1 MKNILKLFSGLLIL
15 PLISGVAF
23 AAKINISHL
32 KSSWGNPELG
42 RCENTSNIGNAAI
55 GTKRTACAGSNQ
67 NSRSDTCKL
76 GDDYGVLMLIAR
88 DVNENGAYFCPTTVY
103 GEKHGRGGSWTLYG
117 DSSQGQGCF
126 WACKKGFSGE
136 ECQSTAVVGCDST
149 TVFRE
154 DFNLYEMVRDPEIEN
169 SIPMFFLDETKECTY
184 QYNFWGFVWHYFN
197 EEHDQFLAVVDWLPT
212 GHGVWAQP
220 VSVRA
225 NMWAKA
231 NWSSSIIA
239 YRAGSRTLL
248 CKNGYEPNANNT
260 DCVAVN
266 EETCAA
272 TQTCTAWAEVGF
284 DQENMVREISFDCPN
299 TSGSYG
305 GIQFRCKTP
314 GYAFASVA
322 DHTCTQCVENMRTG
336 VNPSNGTC
344 VTCEIGEI
352 FNASAP
358 GYCAD
363 ATGFSQEQM
372 QYGTGQNKNVDLERQ
387 CWTITDPD
395 DYDDCVRNG
404 VSDAKMAERQSALQ
418 RPATIIKAAIQSRV
432 IR

>member
-1 MKNILKLFSGLLIL
+1 MKHILKLFSGLLIL
-15 PLISGVAF
+15 PLISGTAF

-42 RCENTSNIGNAAI
+42 RCEGNTNVRNAVIGNN
-55 GTKRTACAGSNQ
+55 KN
-67 NSRSDTCKL
+67 CKGNNRDDWCRL

-88 DVNENGAYFCPTTVY
+88 EVNENGAYFCPTTVY
-103 GEKHGRGGSWTLYG
+103 GEKHGRGDSWTLYG

-136 ECQSTAVVGCDST
+136 NCQSTTVTACDTEPVTRST
-149 TVFRE
+149 Y
-154 DFNLYEMVRDPEIEN
+154 DSYAMVRDPEIEN
-169 SIPMFFLDETKECTY
+169 YIPMFELNQYKNCTFKR
-184 QYNFWGFVWHYFN
+184 NKFG
-197 EEHDQFLAVVDWLPT
+197 EEHEQFLAVVDWLSS
-212 GHGVWAQP
+212 GHGVVVQP
-220 VSVRA
+220 MSVRA
-225 NMWAKA
+225 NMWDRG
-231 NWSSSIIA
+231 NWEAAIIA
-239 YRAGSRTLL
+239 YVAGTSQVL
-248 CKNGYEPNANNT
+248 CKNGYTVNSAGTE
-260 DCVAVN
+260 CVPLD
-266 EETCAA
+266 EEKCAA
-272 TQTCTAWAEVGF
+272 NEMCADWATVNF
-284 DQENMVREISFDCPN
+284 DEENMVKELSLTCVN
-299 TSGSYG
+299 THGTTAGVQY
-305 GIQFRCKTP
+305 RCKTP
-314 GYAFASVA
+314 GYAFASVV

>member
-15 PLISGVAF
+15 PLVSGAAF

-42 RCENTSNIGNAAI
+42 TCSDTTNVKNAVIGNNKNCK
-55 GTKRTACAGSNQ
+55 GNNR
-67 NSRSDTCKL
+67 DDWCKL

-88 DVNENGAYFCPTTVY
+88 EVNENGAYFCPTTVY
-103 GEKHGRGGSWTLYG
+103 GEKNSYGDSWTLYG
-117 DSSQGQGCF
+117 DSSKGQGCF

-136 ECQSTAVVGCDST
+136 KCQSTTVTACDTEPVTRST
-149 TVFRE
+149 Y
-154 DFNLYEMVRDPEIEN
+154 DSYAMVRDPQIEDT
-169 SIPMFFLDETKECTY
+169 IPMFFLNEYRECKFPY
-184 QYNFWGFVWHYFN
+184 GFWRGNWDHYG
-197 EEHDQFLAVVDWLPT
+197 EEHDQFLAVVDWLSS
-212 GHGVWAQP
+212 GHGVVVQP
-220 VSVRA
+220 MTVRA
-225 NMWAKA
+225 NMWKKA
-231 NWSSSIIA
+231 NKQSAIVA
-239 YRAGSRTLL
+239 YLAGSSQVL
-248 CKNGYEPNANNT
+248 CKNGYTVNSAGTE
-260 DCVAVN
+260 CVPLD
-266 EETCAA
+266 EEKCAA
-272 TQTCTAWAEVGF
+272 NELCADWANVEFNSETMVKELSLTCVNTHGTTAGV
-284 DQENMVREISFDCPN
+284 Q
-299 TSGSYG
+299 Y
-305 GIQFRCKTP
+305 RCKTP

-404 VSDAKMAERQSALQ
+404 VSDAKMAERQSAQQ
-418 RPATIIKAAIQSRV
+418 RAATIIRAAIQSRG

>member
-169 SIPMFFLDETKECTY
+169 SIPMFFLNENKECTY
-184 QYNFWGFVWHYFN
+184 QYNFW
-197 EEHDQFLAVVDWLPT
+197 EHKHPYHQNSF
-212 GHGVWAQP
+212 
-220 VSVRA
+220 
-225 NMWAKA
+225 
-231 NWSSSIIA
+231 
-239 YRAGSRTLL
+239 
-248 CKNGYEPNANNT
+248 PNKPESPA
-260 DCVAVN
+260 
-266 EETCAA
+266 
-272 TQTCTAWAEVGF
+272 
-284 DQENMVREISFDCPN
+284 R
-299 TSGSYG
+299 
-305 GIQFRCKTP
+305 
-314 GYAFASVA
+314 
-322 DHTCTQCVENMRTG
+322 
-336 VNPSNGTC
+336 
-344 VTCEIGEI
+344 
-352 FNASAP
+352 
-358 GYCAD
+358 
-363 ATGFSQEQM
+363 
-372 QYGTGQNKNVDLERQ
+372 QNL
-387 CWTITDPD
+387 
-395 DYDDCVRNG
+395 
-404 VSDAKMAERQSALQ
+404 
-418 RPATIIKAAIQSRV
+418 
-432 IR
+432 

>member
-15 PLISGVAF
+15 PLVSGAAF

-42 RCENTSNIGNAAI
+42 RCEGNTNVRNAVIGNN
-55 GTKRTACAGSNQ
+55 KN
-67 NSRSDTCKL
+67 CKGNNRDDWCRL

-88 DVNENGAYFCPTTVY
+88 EVNENGAYFCPTTVY
-103 GEKHGRGGSWTLYG
+103 GEKHGRGDSWTLYG

-136 ECQSTAVVGCDST
+136 NCQSTTVTACDTEPVTRST
-149 TVFRE
+149 Y
-154 DFNLYEMVRDPEIEN
+154 DSYAMVRDPEIEN
-169 SIPMFFLDETKECTY
+169 SIPMFELNQYKNCT
-184 QYNFWGFVWHYFN
+184 FKRSKFG
-197 EEHDQFLAVVDWLPT
+197 EEHDQFLAVVDWLPS
-212 GHGVWAQP
+212 GHGVVVQP
-220 VSVRA
+220 MSVRA
-225 NMWAKA
+225 NMWDRG
-231 NWSSSIIA
+231 NWEAAIIA
-239 YRAGSRTLL
+239 YVAGTSQVL
-248 CKNGYEPNANNT
+248 CKNGYTVNSVGT
-260 DCVAVN
+260 DCVPLD
-266 EETCAA
+266 EEKCAA
-272 TQTCTAWAEVGF
+272 NEMCADWATVNF
-284 DQENMVREISFDCPN
+284 DEENMVKELSLTCVN
-299 TSGSYG
+299 THGTTAGVQY
-305 GIQFRCKTP
+305 RCKTP

>member
-32 KSSWGNPELG
+32 RSSWGNPELG
-42 RCENTSNIGNAAI
+42 TCSNTTNVKNAVIGNN
-55 GTKRTACAGSNQ
+55 KN
-67 NSRSDTCKL
+67 CKGNNRDDWCRL

-88 DVNENGAYFCPTTVY
+88 EVNENGAYFCPTTVY
-103 GEKHGRGGSWTLYG
+103 GEKLGRGNSWTLYG

-136 ECQSTAVVGCDST
+136 KCQSTTVTACDTEPVTRST
-149 TVFRE
+149 Y
-154 DFNLYEMVRDPEIEN
+154 DSYAMVRDPEIED
-169 SIPMFFLDETKECTY
+169 SIPMFFLNEYRECTWTKEWWMVHT
-184 QYNFWGFVWHYFN
+184 FG
-197 EEHDQFLAVVDWLPT
+197 EEHDQFLAVVDWLSS
-212 GHGVWAQP
+212 GHGVVVQP
-220 VSVRA
+220 MTVRA
-225 NMWAKA
+225 NMWDKKEYKQSA
-231 NWSSSIIA
+231 IVA
-239 YRAGSRTLL
+239 YLAGSSQVL
-248 CKNGYEPNANNT
+248 CKNGYTVNSAGTE
-260 DCVAVN
+260 CVPLD
-266 EETCAA
+266 EEKCAA
-272 TQTCTAWAEVGF
+272 NEMCADWANVEFDSETMVKELSLTCVNTHGTTAGV
-284 DQENMVREISFDCPN
+284 Q
-299 TSGSYG
+299 Y
-305 GIQFRCKTP
+305 RCKTP
-314 GYAFASVA
+314 GYAFASVT

-404 VSDAKMAERQSALQ
+404 VSDAKMVERQSAQQ
-418 RPATIIKAAIQSRV
+418 RAATIIRAAIQSRV